1 MRKNLALVVKEDR
14 VINNNQAV
22 KDNTDSLDT
31 VKRVVTACEEVKGQ
45 NLSILDVHS
54 ISDFA
59 DYFVVVT
66 GRSDRQVQ
74 GITNR
79 VIEELCRAGAK
90 PHSVEGYEDGQWV
103 LVDCGDV
110 VVHVFY
116 EPVRE
121 FYDIESLWMRAK
133 RLQMAD
139 VA

>member
-1 MRKNLALVVKEDR
+1 MKDNLALVL
-14 VINNNQAV
+14 
-22 KDNTDSLDT
+22 KDDAGSLAT
-31 VKRVVTACEEVKGQ
+31 VKRVVNACEEVKGQ
-45 NLSILDVHS
+45 GVSVLDVRTL
-54 ISDFA
+54 SDIA
-59 DYFVVVT
+59 DFFVVVS

-79 VIEELCRAGAK
+79 VIEELLRSGAR
-90 PHSVEGYEDGQWV
+90 PSSVEGYEDGQWV
-103 LVDCGDV
+103 LIDCGDV

-133 RLQMAD
+133 RLSAAE

>member
-1 MRKNLALVVKEDR
+1 MNKNLALVVKEDS
-14 VINNNQAV
+14 
-22 KDNTDSLDT
+22 DSLNT
-31 VKRVVTACEEVKGQ
+31 VKRVVGACEEVKGQ
-45 NLSILDVHS
+45 NISVLDVHS

-79 VIEELCRAGAK
+79 VVEELYRAGAK
-90 PHSVEGYEDGQWV
+90 PQSIEGYEDGQWV

-133 RLQMAD
+133 RLPVQD